1 MNDWV
6 EQNCPEALQADG
18 FEDAL
23 LGFGGQH
30 GKPILAV
37 YDIAKCIKV
46 LQERD
51 GMSREDAEECLSF
64 NTLGAWVGEH
74 TPIFITP
81 LEETQQ

>member
-1 MNDWV
+1 VNEWI

-23 LGFGGQH
+23 LGFGGQY

-51 GMSREDAEECLSF
+51 EISREDAEEWLSF
-64 NTLGAWVGEH
+64 NTLGAWCGIH

-81 LEETQQ
+81 VEEML